1 MWRPWNRQHKAIQIA
16 QQGLVRA
23 ALEAAEAEERRKETE
38 RLARQSLTVTARLRK
53 EIDKNGWTELLQ
65 HAMGGR

>member
-16 QQGLVRA
+16 QQGLVQA
-23 ALEAAEAEERRKETE
+23 ALEAAEAEERRKEAE